1 MKKFIGI
8 AGFVALMALIPFN
21 GWAARLAHH
30 AFHHPQPVIIESLP
44 TGAGNTPIS
53 TEESFISRDGR
64 FLFFNSGKEEG
75 HKDLHYARR
84 IGHRWVYQHPLGPN
98 VNTPKK
104 VQGNPTMDRHYNFY
118 FVDTEVN
125 RMVQSAR
132 FVPETGLLSNIREF
146 TGVPKR
152 NVRFFA
158 RKFIDNMGV
167 EASADGRT
175 IYFSR
180 TTWRLYLVFP
190 GKFLDSDLLLTE
202 KQGNRFVYNEAK
214 ARRIMQ
220 HINTSDLEYAACISK
235 DGRELFFAR
244 LPIASSK
251 SGKIHSMIMRA
262 TRPARSAPFGTP
274 KEVRAIGHKDFV
286 EAPTLSSNGRELYYH
301 KFMDKKFRL
310 FKVAR

>member
-1 MKKFIGI
+1 MKRF
-8 AGFVALMALIPFN
+8 AGLAGLITVMILIPFN
-21 GWAARLAHH
+21 GWAGRVAHH
-30 AFHHPQPVIIESLP
+30 AFRHPQPAIIEGLP

-53 TEESFISRDGR
+53 TEEPFISRDGH

-75 HKDLHYARR
+75 HKDLYYAKR
-84 IGHRWVYQHPLGPN
+84 IGQRWVYQHPIGPD
-98 VNTPKK
+98 VNTPEE

-125 RMVQSAR
+125 RMVQSAH

-146 TGVPKR
+146 AGVPKR
-152 NVRFFA
+152 DVRFFA
-158 RKFIDNMGV
+158 RKFIGNMGV

-180 TTWRLYLVFP
+180 ATWRLYLVFP

-220 HINTSDLEYAACISK
+220 HINTPDLEYAACIST
-235 DGRELFFAR
+235 DGHELFFAR
-244 LPIASSK
+244 LPIASIK

-262 TRPARSAPFGTP
+262 TRPSRSAPFGMP
-274 KEVRAIGHKDFV
+274 KEVRAIGHRDFV

-301 KFMDKKFRL
+301 KFMGKKFRL
-310 FKVAR
+310 FKVTR